1 MNNKTKH
8 QTTRVAKTYKLDK
21 DLVKEFKMLCEADG
35 KSQASQIEL
44 LMNNY
49 INTYNILFG
58 KYDEGNVNISSVGTF
73 MDFLAKFP
81 ENMPISCRF
90 ADSDFSFDAYNLKN
104 GKLSIYSNSANEEAL
119 ENNRKIQ
126 GTRDML
132 LNLLNIIK

>member
-21 DLVKEFKMLCEADG
+21 ELVKEFKMLCEADG

-58 KYDEGNVNISSVGTF
+58 KYDEGNVNISNSTF
-73 MDFLAKFP
+73 KNCYSNDGGEFIIIMVILIFL
-81 ENMPISCRF
+81 IL
-90 ADSDFSFDAYNLKN
+90 NLK
-104 GKLSIYSNSANEEAL
+104 K
-119 ENNRKIQ
+119 
-126 GTRDML
+126 
-132 LNLLNIIK
+132 